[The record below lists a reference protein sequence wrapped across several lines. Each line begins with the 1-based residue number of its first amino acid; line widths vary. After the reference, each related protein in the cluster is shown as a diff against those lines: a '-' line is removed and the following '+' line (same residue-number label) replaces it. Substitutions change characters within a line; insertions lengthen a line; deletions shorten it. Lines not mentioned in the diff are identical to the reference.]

1 MGNMTFPT
9 ACQQLRSHFY
19 PIGFEGTLDSPS
31 SMTARLFVVG
41 TGETLL
47 SLAAIPCASPLSP
60 QRVAHIIQIIEAD
73 IDAAISP
80 RAPSREQGAC

>member
-9 ACQQLRSHFY
+9 ACQHLRSHFY
-19 PIGFEGTLDSPS
+19 PIGFEATLDTPS
-31 SMTARLFVVG
+31 SMSVRLFVVG

-47 SLAAIPCASPLSP
+47 SLAGIPCASPLSP
-60 QRVAHIIQIIEAD
+60 QRMARIIQLIEAD

-80 RAPSREQGAC
+80 RASARES

>member
-9 ACQQLRSHFY
+9 ACQYLRSHFY
-19 PIGFEGTLDSPS
+19 PIGFEATLDTPS
-31 SMTARLFVVG
+31 SMAVRLFVVG

-47 SLAAIPCASPLSP
+47 TLTAVPCTSPLTP
-60 QRVAHIIQIIEAD
+60 QRVARIIQIIEAD

-80 RAPSREQGAC
+80 AHPPREQSA